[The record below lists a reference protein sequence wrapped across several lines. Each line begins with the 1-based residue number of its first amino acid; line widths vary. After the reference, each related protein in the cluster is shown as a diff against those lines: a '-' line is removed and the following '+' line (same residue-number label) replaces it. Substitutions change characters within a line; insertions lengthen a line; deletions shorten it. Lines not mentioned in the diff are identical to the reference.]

1 MNAPAQPTSS
11 SSTLSPKLLTLAS
24 DIKLSHSIF
33 ALPFAVLGAYLAAAS
48 KGQLLHTDG
57 LSLLLIVL
65 CMFFARTVAMTINR
79 LADHKIDKL
88 NPRTKVRAIP
98 SGRLSFG
105 YVLAVTIACSL
116 CFVASASGFWFFRD
130 NPWPVLLSP
139 VVLIWLSAYSFM
151 KRFTALC
158 HIFLGSAL
166 AISPLAAGIAIAPDY
181 ISQPTLWYLAGMV
194 LCWVAGFDVIYALQ
208 DEEPDI
214 EHGIH
219 SIPSTFGTQK
229 ALWISR
235 FLHLLCLACLYLFW
249 QSTDHLGLVFSLGIG
264 IVALLL
270 IIEHLLVRDPDTGKI
285 NMAFFTVNGCISVLL
300 GVLGI
305 VDIVR
310 SV

>member
-1 MNAPAQPTSS
+1 LNPAAEKPS
-11 SSTLSPKLLTLAS
+11 KWLALAA
-24 DIKLSHSIF
+24 DIKLSHSVF

-48 KGQLLHTDG
+48 RGQMLHHDWV
-57 LSLLLIVL
+57 SLLLILL

-79 LADHKIDKL
+79 LADHKLDAF
-88 NPRTKVRAIP
+88 NPRTKGRAIP

-105 YVLAVTIACSL
+105 FVLTVTILCSL
-116 CFVASASGFWFFRD
+116 AFIVCASGFWFFRD
-130 NPWPVLLSP
+130 NLWPLLLCPLVLL
-139 VVLIWLSAYSFM
+139 WLSAYSFM

-158 HIFLGSAL
+158 HLFLGSAL
-166 AISPLAAGIAIAPDY
+166 AISPLAAGIAIAPEY
-181 ISQPTLWYLAGMV
+181 LKQPTLWFLAGMV

-219 SIPSTFGTQK
+219 SIPSALGTQK

-235 FLHLLCLACLYLFW
+235 ILHVLCLVSLYLFW
-249 QSTDHLGLVFSLGIG
+249 HSTDNLNLIFSFGIG

-270 IIEHLLVRDPDTGKI
+270 IAEHMLVRDPDTGRI

-300 GVLGI
+300 GALGI
-305 VDIVR
+305 IDIIR
-310 SV
+310 SL

>member
-1 MNAPAQPTSS
+1 MNTAADQPV
-11 SSTLSPKLLTLAS
+11 STPPSKLLTLAS
-24 DIKLSHSIF
+24 DIKLSHSVF
-33 ALPFAVLGAYLAAAS
+33 ALPFAVLGAYLAAAN
-48 KGQLLHTDG
+48 KGQLLHNDWV
-57 LSLLLIVL
+57 SLLLILL

-79 LADHKIDKL
+79 LADHKIDIL
-88 NPRTKVRAIP
+88 NPRTKGRAIP

-105 YVLAVTIACSL
+105 YVMLVTILCSV
-116 CFVASASGFWFFRD
+116 CFVLSASGFWFFRE
-130 NPWPVLLSP
+130 NVWPVLLSP
-139 VVLIWLSAYSFM
+139 IVLIWLSAYSFM

-166 AISPLAAGIAIAPDY
+166 AISPLAAGIAINPEY
-181 ISQPTLWYLAGMV
+181 IKEPTLWLLAGMV

-219 SIPSTFGTQK
+219 SIPSTFGTRK
-229 ALWISR
+229 SLWISR
-235 FLHLLCLACLYLFW
+235 ILHLICLTCLYLFW
-249 QSTDHLGLVFSLGIG
+249 KSTDHLGTVFSFGIG
-264 IVALLL
+264 IVAILL
-270 IIEHLLVRDPDTGKI
+270 IAEHILVRDPDTGKI

-305 VDIVR
+305 VDVIR

>member
-1 MNAPAQPTSS
+1 MS
-11 SSTLSPKLLTLAS
+11 LAA
-24 DIKLSHSIF
+24 DIKLSHSVF
-33 ALPFAVLGAYLAAAS
+33 ALPFAVLGAYLASAS
-48 KGQLLHTDG
+48 RGQLLHHDWV
-57 LSLLLIVL
+57 SLLLIVL

-79 LADHKIDKL
+79 LADHKIDQF
-88 NPRTKVRAIP
+88 NPRTQGRAIP
-98 SGRLSFG
+98 SGRLSFR
-105 YVLAVTIACSL
+105 YVMTVTIVCCL
-116 CFVASASGFWFFRD
+116 CFAMSASGFWFLRG
-130 NPWPVLLSP
+130 NLWPLLLCP
-139 VVLIWLSAYSFM
+139 VVLLWLSAYSFM

-166 AISPLAAGIAIAPDY
+166 AISPLAAGIAIAPEY
-181 ISQPTLWYLAGMV
+181 LREPTLWFLAGMV

-214 EHGIH
+214 EHGLH
-219 SIPSTFGTQK
+219 SIPSAFGTQK

-235 FLHLLCLACLYLFW
+235 FLHVLCLICLYLFW
-249 QSTDHLGLVFSLGIG
+249 HSTNKLNLIFSIGIG

-270 IIEHLLVRDPDTGKI
+270 IIEHLLVRDPATGKI

-305 VDIVR
+305 VDVIR

>member
-1 MNAPAQPTSS
+1 MTTAAEQSENKPS
-11 SSTLSPKLLTLAS
+11 KLLTLAS
-24 DIKLSHSIF
+24 DIKLSHSVF

-48 KGQLLHTDG
+48 QGQLLHHDWQ
-57 LSLLLIVL
+57 SALLIVL

-79 LADHKIDKL
+79 LADHKIDQQ
-88 NPRTKVRAIP
+88 NPRTKGRAIP

-105 YVLAVTIACSL
+105 YVLAVTIVCSL
-116 CFVASASGFWFFRD
+116 CFVTSASGFWFLHG
-130 NPWPVLLSP
+130 NMWPLLLSP
-139 VVLIWLSAYSFM
+139 VVLLWLSAYSFM

-166 AISPLAAGIAIAPDY
+166 AISPLAAGIAIAPEY
-181 ISQPTLWYLAGMV
+181 IKEPTLWYLAGMV

-214 EHGIH
+214 EHGLH
-219 SIPSTFGTQK
+219 SIPSTFGTK
-229 ALWISR
+229 KSLWISR
-235 FLHLLCLACLYLFW
+235 ILHVLCMTCLFLFW
-249 QSTDHLGLVFSLGIG
+249 KSTDHLNLIFSFGIG

-285 NMAFFTVNGCISVLL
+285 NMAFFTVNGVISLLL

-305 VDIVR
+305 VDVIR